1 MKLIK
6 HLKARWL
13 AAAMVVGV
21 LIGELIAW
29 QISRSFGIRFEPV
42 LAAAAAMLAVALF
55 VSFNYD
61 GSD

>member
-13 AAAMVVGV
+13 AAAMFVGV

-29 QISRSFGIRFEPV
+29 QLSRSFDLRFEPI

-61 GSD
+61 GTD